1 MQSVKTLFSKET
13 YASRREQLRRDVGHG
28 IIVLPGNHEASC
40 NYPDNTYWFR
50 QDSTFLY
57 FIGLQREDLV
67 GVLDCD
73 TGKDYLFGNDYDID
87 DIIWTG
93 PLPSVSD
100 LAASVGVS
108 ESGDMAALQSLCNKA
123 AASARRVHYLPP
135 YRADIQRQLSLLLG
149 LRYDAVCC
157 HASMDLVKACVK
169 QRSIKSAEEVEEI
182 EKAIATAYNM
192 HVGAMKMA
200 FEGRYEYELAGF
212 MEGEAR
218 KGNGPVS
225 FPVIMTIHGET
236 LHNHGHNN
244 RLEKGRMLVMDAG
257 CETAM
262 NYCSDITRSVPVGG
276 RFDAR
281 QRAIYEI
288 VLKAQM
294 ETIRISRPGITYQ
307 QVHTAIS
314 KVLAEGYK
322 GLGILR
328 GNVDDIVAAGAHS
341 LLMPHGL
348 GHMMGL
354 DVHDMENYGQIN
366 VGYDEET
373 RPSTQFGLGS
383 LRCGRKLESGFVV
396 TDEPGCYFIPALID
410 KWHAEGTNKDFVN
423 FDELEKWKDFGGIRI
438 EDDILITP
446 DGCRVLGKP
455 IPKTVDE
462 IEATMSAC

>member
-1 MQSVKTLFSKET
+1 MFKKET
-13 YASRREQLRRDVGHG
+13 YISRREQLRKDIGHG
-28 IIVLPGNHEASC
+28 LIIIPGNHEAPC
-40 NYPDNTYWFR
+40 NYKDNTYWFR

-57 FIGLQREDLV
+57 FFGLQREDLV

-73 TGKDYLFGNDYDID
+73 SGKDYIFANDYDID

-93 PLPSVSD
+93 PLPSVKE
-100 LAASVGVS
+100 LAASVGVDN
-108 ESGDMAALQSLCNKA
+108 SGDLKDLAEYCCKTVAES
-123 AASARRVHYLPP
+123 RRVHYIPP
-135 YRADIQRQLSLLLG
+135 YRSDITRQLSELLG
-149 LRYDAVCC
+149 IKYAAVNRY
-157 HASMDLVKACVK
+157 ASMDLILACVK
-169 QRSIKSAEEVEEI
+169 QRAVKSAEEIEEI

-200 FEGRYEYELAGF
+200 MPGRYEYELAGF
-212 MEGEAR
+212 MEGEAW

-225 FPVIMTIHGET
+225 FPVIMTVHGET

-244 RLEKGRMLVMDAG
+244 RLEVGRMLVMDAG

-276 RFDAR
+276 RFNDR
-281 QRAIYEI
+281 QRSIYQI
-288 VLKAQM
+288 VLDANL
-294 ETIRISRPGITYQ
+294 EAARVTRPGITYKE
-307 QVHTAIS
+307 VHQAAS
-314 KVLAEGYK
+314 RVLAQGYK
-322 GLGILR
+322 DLGILK

-366 VGYDEET
+366 VGYDNET
-373 RPSTQFGLGS
+373 RPSEQFGLGS
-383 LRCGRKLESGFVV
+383 LRCGRRLLPGYVI

-410 KWHAEGTNKDFVN
+410 KWHAEGTCREFVN

-438 EDDILITP
+438 EDDILVT
-446 DGCRVLGKP
+446 DNGCRVLGKP
-455 IPKTVDE
+455 IPKTIAE
-462 IEATMSAC
+462 IEQVMNN

>member
-1 MQSVKTLFSKET
+1 MFPKET
-13 YASRREQLRRDVGHG
+13 YIARREQLRKDVGHG
-28 IIVLPGNHEASC
+28 IIIIQGNHEAPC

-57 FIGLQREDLV
+57 FFGLQREDLI

-73 TGKDYLFGNDYDID
+73 NGKDYLFANDYDID

-93 PLPSVSD
+93 PLPSVKE
-100 LAASVGVS
+100 LAASVGV
-108 ESGDMAALQSLCNKA
+108 ENSGSLDDLRKKLSTFN
-123 AASARRVHYLPP
+123 SHLSTVHYLPP
-135 YRADIQRQLSLLLG
+135 YRADNTRQLSELLG
-149 LRYDAVCC
+149 IKYAAVNRY
-157 HASMDLVKACVK
+157 ASMDLIKACVK
-169 QRSIKSAEEVEEI
+169 QRSIKSDEEIAEI

-200 FEGRYEYELAGF
+200 MPGRYEYELAGF
-212 MEGEAR
+212 MQGEAW

-236 LHNHGHNN
+236 LHNHGHNHQ
-244 RLEKGRMLVMDAG
+244 LVEGRMLVMDAG

-276 RFDAR
+276 RFNDR

-288 VLKAQM
+288 VLAANL
-294 ETIRISRPGITYQ
+294 EAIRVTRPGITYQ
-307 QVHTAIS
+307 EVHTAAS
-314 KVLAEGYK
+314 RVLAEGYK

-328 GNVDDIVAAGAHS
+328 GNIDDIVANGAHS

-366 VGYDEET
+366 VGYDDET
-373 RPSTQFGLGS
+373 RPSNQFGLAS
-383 LRCGRKLESGFVV
+383 LRCGRRLQPGFVI

-410 KWHAEGTNKDFVN
+410 KWHAEGTNRDFIN

-438 EDDILITP
+438 EDDVLVT
-446 DGCRVLGKP
+446 DTGCRVLGKP
-455 IPKTVDE
+455 IPKTVAE
-462 IEATMSAC
+462 IEATMNA